1 MQLAREKYSRENLL
15 QLTLITSHVGRHI
28 YCTNMANSGLNPK
41 TLQY

>member
-28 YCTNMANSGLNPK
+28 YIVRIWRI
-41 TLQY
+41 QD